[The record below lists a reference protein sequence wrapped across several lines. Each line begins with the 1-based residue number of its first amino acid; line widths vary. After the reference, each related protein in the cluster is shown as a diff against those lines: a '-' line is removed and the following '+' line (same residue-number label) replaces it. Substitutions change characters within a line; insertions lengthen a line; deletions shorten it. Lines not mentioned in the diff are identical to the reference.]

1 MIYFVRFQ
9 RLYQTLL
16 LNKGA
21 NVDYRGSSVS
31 NRVLKQALLMR
42 LRSWFEQGK
51 VVIPYGND
59 HTRKMMN
66 EMLEELETHAWDGGL
81 IVDKGRH
88 NDIVMALA
96 HAVDQIKSKSGND
109 SPMVGSSASMGKW
122 GKATTQRSTNPH
134 QDANSSYVR
143 FRL

>member
-1 MIYFVRFQ
+1 
-9 RLYQTLL
+9 
-16 LNKGA
+16 
-21 NVDYRGSSVS
+21 
-31 NRVLKQALLMR
+31 MR

-59 HTRKMMN
+59 HTRKVMN
-66 EMLEELETHAWDGGL
+66 EMLEELETHAWDNGV

-96 HAVDQIKSKSGND
+96 HAIDQFQSKGGND
-109 SPMVGSSASMGKW
+109 SPMVGNSASVGGW
-122 GKATTQRSTNPH
+122 GASKDKPTTTVHR
-134 QDANSSYVR
+134 DANSRYVR